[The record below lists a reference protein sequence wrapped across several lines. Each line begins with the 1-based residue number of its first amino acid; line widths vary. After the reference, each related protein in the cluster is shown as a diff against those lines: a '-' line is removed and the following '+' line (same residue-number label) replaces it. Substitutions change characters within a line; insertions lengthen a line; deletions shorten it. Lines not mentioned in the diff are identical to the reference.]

1 MTKIGQTLA
10 NTNEVAEN
18 IRQQSG
24 IQGTKNNIKKRLLG
38 N

>member
-1 MTKIGQTLA
+1 MMTKIGQTLA

-24 IQGTKNNIKKRLLG
+24 IQGTKEQH
-38 N
+38 